1 MQVVARIDHV
11 LNLPLDWDNLA
22 REGHNPQPVLDYLQQ
37 VYSGARTRKRHTS
50 IVGQIKFKKGSRALL
65 FVTNNRH
72 NILKVNDQELKPQKG
87 TLVILEDES
96 AVLEHTYS
104 ERLVIEYSL

>member
-11 LNLPLDWDNLA
+11 LHLPLDWDNLA
-22 REGHNPQPVLDYLQQ
+22 RDGKNPQQVLDYLQET
-37 VYSGARTRKRHTS
+37 YSGARTRKRHTS

-72 NILKVNDQELKPQKG
+72 NVLKVDGQELKPQKG
-87 TLVILEDES
+87 ALIILEDES
-96 AVLEHTYS
+96 AILEHTYS